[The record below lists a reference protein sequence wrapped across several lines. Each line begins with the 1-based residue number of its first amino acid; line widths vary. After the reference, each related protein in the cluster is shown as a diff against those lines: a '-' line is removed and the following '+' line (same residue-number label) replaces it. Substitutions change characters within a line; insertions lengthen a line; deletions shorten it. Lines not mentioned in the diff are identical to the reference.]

1 MDLREVRA
9 VTTLPHE
16 ADHVY
21 DKTDC
26 HGQQQ
31 TTSDDRPIS
40 VNYVLGDV
48 TSGSYGPTPVS
59 PPTTWDSNS

>member
-1 MDLREVRA
+1 M
-9 VTTLPHE
+9 
-16 ADHVY
+16 Y

-48 TSGSYGPTPVS
+48 TSSSYGPTPVS